1 MVCQKC
7 GEEIKEIENF
17 IGKCGKKQQKRT
29 VTENKKVKILS
40 LNSYKHFM
48 REEKAD
54 HFKPSKSSTSAS
66 SIIKKGKSVIHNVKS
81 KCRNH

>member
-48 REEKAD
+48 REEKVD
-54 HFKPSKSSTSAS
+54 HFKPSKSSTSMS
-66 SIIKKGKSVIHNVKS
+66 SIIKNSKPVIHNLKS

>member
-1 MVCQKC
+1 MVYQKC

-17 IGKCGKKQQKRT
+17 IGKCAKKQQKRT

-54 HFKPSKSSTSAS
+54 HFKPSKSSTSTS
-66 SIIKKGKSVIHNVKS
+66 SIIKKGNPVIHNVQS

>member
-40 LNSYKHFM
+40 LNSYKHFK
-48 REEKAD
+48 REEKVD
-54 HFKPSKSSTSAS
+54 HFKPSKSSTSMS
-66 SIIKKGKSVIHNVKS
+66 SIIKKSKPVIHNLKS

>member
-1 MVCQKC
+1 MVYQKC

-17 IGKCGKKQQKRT
+17 IGKCAKKQQKRT

-48 REEKAD
+48 KEEKAD
-54 HFKPSKSSTSAS
+54 HFKPSKSSTSTS
-66 SIIKKGKSVIHNVKS
+66 SIIKKGNPVIHSVKS
-81 KCRNH
+81 KYRNY